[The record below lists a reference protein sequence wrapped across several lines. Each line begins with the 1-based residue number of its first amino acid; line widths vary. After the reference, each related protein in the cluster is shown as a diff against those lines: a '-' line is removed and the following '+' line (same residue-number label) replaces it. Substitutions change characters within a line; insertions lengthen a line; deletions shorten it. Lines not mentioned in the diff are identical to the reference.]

1 MGASINFNEKK
12 GFICDMDG
20 VIYHGNRIL
29 PGVAEFI
36 QWLHEENK
44 EYLFL
49 TNNSGYTPRELNQK
63 LARMG
68 LDVPEEHFYTS
79 ALATAA
85 FLREQAPG
93 CSVFAI
99 GEAGLLNALY
109 DAGITMNDVN
119 PDYVVVGEGRSYSLD
134 TLTKA
139 TNLVMQGAKL
149 IGANSDVSGP
159 IENGIAPACRALIA
173 PIEIATGKQ
182 AYFFGKSN
190 PLMMGTGL
198 KMLNCHSAEAVMVGD
213 RMDTDVIS
221 GMESGMSR
229 CWCSPVSRR
238 ASRSAPTLTVRAS
251 CSTAWAIS
259 PPWPARRKNESA
271 SPKDGHKA
279 GLPAVSPA

>member
-1 MGASINFNEKK
+1 MENRNKIDFNQKK

-36 QWLHEENK
+36 QWLHDENK

-49 TNNSGYTPRELNQK
+49 TNNSGYTPRELQQK

-68 LDVPEEHFYTS
+68 LDVQEEHFYTS

-85 FLREQAPG
+85 FLKEQSPG

-119 PDYVVVGEGRSYSLD
+119 PDYVVVGEGRTYSLD

-139 TNLVMQGAKL
+139 TNLVLQGAKL

-173 PIEIATGKQ
+173 PIEMATGTQ
-182 AYFFGKSN
+182 AYFCGKPN
-190 PLMMGTGL
+190 PLMMRTGL
-198 KMLNCHSAEAVMVGD
+198 NMLGVHSSEAVMIGD
-213 RMDTDVIS
+213 RMDTDIVTGI
-221 GMESGMSR
+221 ESGLDTVLVLSG
-229 CWCSPVSRR
+229 VSTRE
-238 ASRSAPTLTVRAS
+238 TVKLFPYRPRL
-251 CSTAWAIS
+251 ILNGVGDI
-259 PPWPARRKNESA
+259 P
-271 SPKDGHKA
+271 G
-279 GLPAVSPA
+279 

>member
-1 MGASINFNEKK
+1 MNIQTAEADCKTSAAMDFRNTINFNEKK

-20 VIYHGNRIL
+20 VIYHGNHVL

-36 QWLHEENK
+36 QWLQDEKK

-49 TNNSGYTPRELNQK
+49 TNNSGYTPKELNQK

-68 LDVPEEHFYTS
+68 LQVPEEHFYTS

-85 FLREQAPG
+85 FIKEQAPG

-109 DAGITMNDVN
+109 DAGIVMNDVN

-139 TNLVMQGAKL
+139 TNLVLAGAKL

-159 IENGIAPACRALIA
+159 IENGIAPACGALIA
-173 PIEIATGKQ
+173 PIEMATGTH
-182 AYFFGKSN
+182 AYFCGKPN
-190 PLMMGTGL
+190 PLMMRTGL
-198 KMLNCHSAEAVMVGD
+198 RLLNCHSGDSVMVGD

-221 GMESGMSR
+221 GMESGMSTVLVL
-229 CWCSPVSRR
+229 SGVSTMEIVKTYAYRPNMVLNGVGDIVTI
-238 ASRSAPTLTVRAS
+238 AHSV
-251 CSTAWAIS
+251 
-259 PPWPARRKNESA
+259 
-271 SPKDGHKA
+271 
-279 GLPAVSPA
+279 

>member
-1 MGASINFNEKK
+1 MENRNKIDFNQKK

-20 VIYHGNRIL
+20 VIYHGNRTL

-36 QWLHEENK
+36 QWLHDENK

-49 TNNSGYTPRELNQK
+49 TNNSGYTPRELQQK

-68 LDVPEEHFYTS
+68 LDVQEEHFYTS

-85 FLREQAPG
+85 FLKEQSPG

-119 PDYVVVGEGRSYSLD
+119 PDYVVVGEGRTYSLD

-139 TNLVMQGAKL
+139 TNLVLQGAKL

-173 PIEIATGKQ
+173 PIEMATGTQ
-182 AYFFGKSN
+182 AYFCGKPN
-190 PLMMGTGL
+190 PLMMRTGL
-198 KMLNCHSAEAVMVGD
+198 RILGCHSGDAVMVGD

-221 GMESGMSR
+221 GMESGMS
-229 CWCSPVSRR
+229 
-238 ASRSAPTLTVRAS
+238 TVLVLS
-251 CSTAWAIS
+251 GVSTAETVKTYAYRPTIVLDGVGDIVKM
-259 PPWPARRKNESA
+259 A
-271 SPKDGHKA
+271 KDGTLA
-279 GLPAVSPA
+279 

>member
-1 MGASINFNEKK
+1 MISTRRKASSATW
-12 GFICDMDG
+12 DG

-36 QWLHEENK
+36 QWLHDENK

-49 TNNSGYTPRELNQK
+49 TNNSGYTPRELQQK

-68 LDVPEEHFYTS
+68 LDVQEEHFYTS

-85 FLREQAPG
+85 FLKEQSPG

-119 PDYVVVGEGRSYSLD
+119 PDYVVVGEGRTYSLD

-139 TNLVMQGAKL
+139 TNLVLQGAKL

-173 PIEIATGKQ
+173 PIEMATGTQ
-182 AYFFGKSN
+182 AYFCGKPN
-190 PLMMGTGL
+190 PLMMRTGL
-198 KMLNCHSAEAVMVGD
+198 RILGCHSGDAVMVGD

-221 GMESGMSR
+221 GMESGMS
-229 CWCSPVSRR
+229 
-238 ASRSAPTLTVRAS
+238 TVLVLS
-251 CSTAWAIS
+251 GVSTAETVKTYAYRPTIVLDGVGDIVKM
-259 PPWPARRKNESA
+259 A
-271 SPKDGHKA
+271 KDGELA
-279 GLPAVSPA
+279 